1 MDFIKARIFREPE
14 QENNLLFGGAT
25 PIKPSLP
32 KGVSARFGEES
43 SFVQE
48 SRACDHRYGDDEDSL
63 SSEMYPENQRYAQKK
78 LAMST
83 ERLFLS
89 STMRSINRYI

>member
-14 QENNLLFGGAT
+14 QNNNLLFGGAT
-25 PIKPSLP
+25 PVKPSLP

-48 SRACDHRYGDDEDSL
+48 SRACDHRYGDDEDNL
-63 SSEMYPENQRYAQKK
+63 
-78 LAMST
+78 L
-83 ERLFLS
+83 
-89 STMRSINRYI
+89 